1 MSKGKDFAGRDKLKG
16 IKEVVF
22 AWPNRQEWNG
32 SVFNFLDGRYEKGNY
47 ERF

>member
-22 AWPNRQEWNG
+22 A
-32 SVFNFLDGRYEKGNY
+32 
-47 ERF
+47 